1 MFIDLRSLSL
11 TEPLLDIIDM
21 EPLPFWRDNQTR
33 FPAIASLARDILSV
47 PATGAGVKRRF
58 NTARDLCHYRRG
70 QMKSETVED
79 LMMFLCTARFD
90 LEQQEM
96 QYLQEY
102 FTRDEIETRR
112 EERDEKLG
120 HIELDEISE
129 TEEQDM
135 EQDEE
140 QDRDDSEPQL
150 PEINPQQC
158 VSGRKRKIREDDGFH
173 YY

>member
-1 MFIDLRSLSL
+1 
-11 TEPLLDIIDM
+11 
-21 EPLPFWRDNQTR
+21 
-33 FPAIASLARDILSV
+33 
-47 PATGAGVKRRF
+47 
-58 NTARDLCHYRRG
+58 
-70 QMKSETVED
+70 MKSETVEE

-90 LEQQEM
+90 LKQQEM

-120 HIELDEISE
+120 HIELDKISE

-150 PEINPQQC
+150 PEINTQQR
-158 VSGRKRKIREDDGFH
+158 VSGRKRKIREDDGFQH
-173 YY
+173 Y